1 MTGAGTSAAPQ
12 KRVGVIVP
20 SLNTIIEDDFR
31 RYLPPEVAYHTARL
45 RLRKVDGKVTHES
58 LRDAGEEAPVVA
70 QYLSD
75 ALVDAIAFNCT
86 GACAEGGPEANARI
100 ERAIAQA
107 TGLPATTTLSALLQA
122 IEELHI
128 RRLVHVSPFTSSFGN
143 DEADFLRASGCE
155 VAATGCMN
163 YVDARGVAALEP
175 NDFVQFARRM
185 DTTGA
190 DAVFLACANAR
201 TLEAVEA
208 LEDLLDKPV
217 LTSNQVV
224 IWALLK
230 LVGNR
235 APIAGCGRL
244 FASHAAPA

>member
-1 MTGAGTSAAPQ
+1 MTANGTSSAPL

-31 RYLPPEVAYHTARL
+31 QYLPADVAYHTARL
-45 RLRKVDGKVTHES
+45 RLRKVDGKVTHDS
-58 LRDAGEEAPVVA
+58 LREAGEEAPAIA

-75 ALVDAIAFNCT
+75 AMVDAIAFNCT

-100 ERAIAQA
+100 ERSIVES
-107 TGLPATTTLSALLQA
+107 TGVPATTTLSALLQA
-122 IEELHI
+122 IEELGI

-143 DEADFLRASGCE
+143 DEADFLRASGCDVIE
-155 VAATGCMN
+155 TACMN
-163 YVDARGVAALEP
+163 HVDARAVAKLEP
-175 NDFVQFARRM
+175 REFVEFAQRT
-185 DTTGA
+185 DTSDA

-201 TLEAVEA
+201 TLAAVDE
-208 LEDLLDKPV
+208 LEDILDKPV

-230 LVGNR
+230 LVGR
-235 APIAGCGRL
+235 LTPIAGGGRL
-244 FASHAAPA
+244 FTSHAVR